1 MLNRGCGIIMPVFS
15 LPSPHGIGTLGQ
27 AAYDFA
33 DFLAAAGQ
41 SYWQMLPLGP
51 TCCGD
56 SPYSASSSAA
66 GNPYLIDLDE
76 LAERG
81 LLSPGEIGD
90 DWGDDA
96 RQVDYTKLYDHRLEL
111 LALAKSRGWDAERDK
126 IAEFRREN
134 ARWLED
140 YALYSALKEHFDMK
154 PWNEWP
160 DEGARRRDPAALDR
174 YRDML
179 REQIELHIFVQYLF
193 YSQWGALKKHIN
205 SLGIKIIG
213 DLPIYVSLDSADVW
227 SEPQFFALDSRLVP
241 CEVAGVPPDYFSEKG
256 QLWGNPLYDYDKM
269 RADGFGWWIRRVSCM
284 QRLYDVVRIDHFRG
298 LESYWAVPNGA
309 EDARS
314 GHWVK
319 GPGMSLVGV
328 LTSWFCGMDFIA
340 EDLGIMTPGVQALL
354 RESGLPGMKVLEFAF
369 DPSGTSSY
377 LPHNYTD
384 PNCVCYTGTHDNS
397 PLALWLQ
404 EAAPE
409 ELDLARRY
417 FGIDKNKDLP
427 AAMLR
432 GGMASTARLFMAQ
445 MQDYLGL
452 GEGCRTNVPGVAQ
465 GNWRWRMLPGEAT
478 AELAQRLRAEARL
491 YGRESVAK

>member
-1 MLNRGCGIIMPVFS
+1 MQNRGSGIIMPIFS

-33 DFLAAAGQ
+33 DFLAEAGQ

-66 GNPYLIDLDE
+66 GNPYLIDLDD
-76 LAERG
+76 LVRRG
-81 LLSPGEIGD
+81 MLTKDEIGD
-90 DWGDDA
+90 DWGDDL
-96 RQVDYTKLYDHRLEL
+96 RHVDYTKLYDRRYEL
-111 LALAKSRGWDAERDK
+111 LSLAKSRAWNAERYA
-126 IAEFRREN
+126 IEAFRREN
-134 ARWLED
+134 AQWLES
-140 YALYSALKEHFDMK
+140 YALYSALKEHFSSK
-154 PWNEWP
+154 PWTEWP
-160 DEGARRRDPAALDR
+160 DEGARHRDAETLAK
-174 YRDML
+174 YGEAL
-179 REQIELHIFVQYLF
+179 RERVELHIFVQYLF
-193 YSQWGALKKHIN
+193 YSQWGALKKYIN

-256 QLWGNPLYDYDKM
+256 QLWGNPLYNYDKM
-269 RADGFGWWIRRVSCM
+269 RADGYGWWIRRVSCM

-328 LTSWFCGMDFIA
+328 LTSWFSGMEFIA
-340 EDLGIMTPGVQALL
+340 EDLGTLTPEVGALL

-369 DPSGTSSY
+369 DPSGTSCY

-397 PLALWLQ
+397 PLAMWLQ
-404 EAAPE
+404 QSAPK
-409 ELDLARRY
+409 ELDFARRYLGVDEGGDLAR
-417 FGIDKNKDLP
+417 
-427 AAMLR
+427 AVLR
-432 GGMASTARLFMAQ
+432 AGSGSTARLFMAQ

-452 GEGCRTNVPGVAQ
+452 GEGCRTNVPGIAF

-478 AELAQRLRAEARL
+478 KELAQEIHAMAAL
-491 YGRESVAK
+491 YGRAK